1 MGAIEILL
9 ISIGLAMDA
18 FAVSVCKG
26 LAMRKMSWKKAIT
39 IGLYFGAFQAI
50 MPTIGFSLGT
60 TFERFITNVD
70 HWIAFILL
78 VGIGINMVKEAFN
91 KESENR
97 NDNVDVKTML
107 VLSIATSIDAL
118 AIGITFACLK
128 IHIVMPVITIGLITF
143 IISVIGVKI
152 GNRFGDKYEKKAE
165 IMGGVI
171 LILLGIK
178 ILLEHLG
185 IINFKKIL
193 QYNFETYIMLAKEN
207 KGENYMKK
215 SLIVIIVIVLLLGG
229 LLIGSYNGMVS
240 KREAVDTAYS
250 NLDVTLQ
257 RRADLIPNLVN
268 TVKGY
273 TNHETA
279 AIEQVTNAR
288 TKYLNSS
295 STDEKIEANNEISK
309 ALSNL
314 LVVVENYPDLK
325 ASTNFTQLSD
335 ELSGTENRI
344 AVARRDYND
353 AVKTYNLSIKQFPN
367 SILAGMFGFDIATY
381 FEASESSKDVP
392 NVSFE

>member
-26 LAMRKMSWKKAIT
+26 LAMKKMSWKKAII
-39 IGLYFGAFQAI
+39 IGLYFGIFQAV
-50 MPTIGFSLGT
+50 MPVIGYFLGT

-70 HWIAFILL
+70 HWVAFILL

-97 NDNVDVKTML
+97 NNNVDMKTML

-152 GNRFGDKYEKKAE
+152 GNQFGDKYGKKAE

-185 IINFKKIL
+185 IINF
-193 QYNFETYIMLAKEN
+193 
-207 KGENYMKK
+207 
-215 SLIVIIVIVLLLGG
+215 
-229 LLIGSYNGMVS
+229 
-240 KREAVDTAYS
+240 
-250 NLDVTLQ
+250 
-257 RRADLIPNLVN
+257 
-268 TVKGY
+268 
-273 TNHETA
+273 
-279 AIEQVTNAR
+279 
-288 TKYLNSS
+288 
-295 STDEKIEANNEISK
+295 
-309 ALSNL
+309 
-314 LVVVENYPDLK
+314 
-325 ASTNFTQLSD
+325 
-335 ELSGTENRI
+335 
-344 AVARRDYND
+344 
-353 AVKTYNLSIKQFPN
+353 
-367 SILAGMFGFDIATY
+367 
-381 FEASESSKDVP
+381 
-392 NVSFE
+392 

>member
-26 LAMRKMSWKKAIT
+26 LAMKKMSWKKSII

-50 MPTIGFSLGT
+50 MPTIGFFLGT

-78 VGIGINMVKEAFN
+78 VGIGINMIKEAFN

-97 NDNVDVKTML
+97 NDNVDMKTML

-152 GNRFGDKYEKKAE
+152 GNRFGDKYGKKAE

-185 IINFKKIL
+185 IINF
-193 QYNFETYIMLAKEN
+193 
-207 KGENYMKK
+207 
-215 SLIVIIVIVLLLGG
+215 
-229 LLIGSYNGMVS
+229 
-240 KREAVDTAYS
+240 
-250 NLDVTLQ
+250 
-257 RRADLIPNLVN
+257 
-268 TVKGY
+268 
-273 TNHETA
+273 
-279 AIEQVTNAR
+279 
-288 TKYLNSS
+288 
-295 STDEKIEANNEISK
+295 
-309 ALSNL
+309 
-314 LVVVENYPDLK
+314 
-325 ASTNFTQLSD
+325 
-335 ELSGTENRI
+335 
-344 AVARRDYND
+344 
-353 AVKTYNLSIKQFPN
+353 
-367 SILAGMFGFDIATY
+367 
-381 FEASESSKDVP
+381 
-392 NVSFE
+392 

>member
-26 LAMRKMSWKKAIT
+26 LAMKKMSWKKAII
-39 IGLYFGAFQAI
+39 IGLYFGIFQAV
-50 MPTIGFSLGT
+50 MPVIGYFLGT

-78 VGIGINMVKEAFN
+78 VGIGINMVKEAFD

-128 IHIVMPVITIGLITF
+128 IHIVMPVIAIGLITF

-178 ILLEHLG
+178 ILLEHLE
-185 IINFKKIL
+185 IINF
-193 QYNFETYIMLAKEN
+193 
-207 KGENYMKK
+207 
-215 SLIVIIVIVLLLGG
+215 
-229 LLIGSYNGMVS
+229 
-240 KREAVDTAYS
+240 
-250 NLDVTLQ
+250 
-257 RRADLIPNLVN
+257 
-268 TVKGY
+268 
-273 TNHETA
+273 
-279 AIEQVTNAR
+279 
-288 TKYLNSS
+288 
-295 STDEKIEANNEISK
+295 
-309 ALSNL
+309 
-314 LVVVENYPDLK
+314 
-325 ASTNFTQLSD
+325 
-335 ELSGTENRI
+335 
-344 AVARRDYND
+344 
-353 AVKTYNLSIKQFPN
+353 
-367 SILAGMFGFDIATY
+367 
-381 FEASESSKDVP
+381 
-392 NVSFE
+392 